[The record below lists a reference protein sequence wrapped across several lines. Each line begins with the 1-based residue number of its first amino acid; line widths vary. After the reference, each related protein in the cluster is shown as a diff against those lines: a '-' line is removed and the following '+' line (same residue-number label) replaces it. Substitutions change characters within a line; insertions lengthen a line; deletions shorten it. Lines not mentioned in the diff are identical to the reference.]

1 MNASNSNNKITRI
14 RKLANQDFRINRPYG
29 ESILI
34 FMKHNGVT
42 SINSTTESTKKIT
55 LSVHN
60 SGMCL
65 RYIEREK

>member
-1 MNASNSNNKITRI
+1 MNASSNIITRI
-14 RKLANQDFRINRPYG
+14 RKLANQDFRINSPYG

-34 FMKHNGVT
+34 FMKHNGVA

-60 SGMCL
+60 GGNVPL